1 LSLADNRYARRVL
14 LCLLYFTQGFPWG
27 FATVAL
33 LAILSEA
40 GHDKAQTATVTAMA
54 ILPWSFKFVW
64 APMIDSLRFPAMG
77 LRRPWLMFAQTAMA
91 ATLLGAVYT
100 GALESTGTL
109 TWIAWVF
116 FIHNCFASMQDVAAD
131 ALAVDLLDDSE
142 RGRVNGFMW
151 GSKLAG
157 IAVGGA
163 GMGFVAARWGI
174 PTAVI
179 IQAVM
184 VIAVL
189 AVVVAWPERAGEKRL
204 PWSPGQAQGV
214 GAARDFGPLVTLKEL
229 KRALSNRTTATLL
242 IFGIIHVSTEG
253 LFYPLTTEF
262 FVQGL
267 GWSAERFSRAQGT
280 WGVLGEL
287 IGALAGG
294 YLCDRYGRRRMAA
307 AGLTVLAASMG
318 GFGLLFAGSFD
329 PDGGHVVLLPAF
341 KGAMAFSTVA
351 MFSLYMKVSW
361 TAAAA
366 TQFTLYMAMGNLG
379 YALGAKLLTWL
390 DLAGYDLRLDELYM
404 LGGIMPLL
412 ALALL
417 IGLDPDGVERRK
429 IAEREA
435 LAAKAMTKAMTRA
448 TTRAPAAG

>member
-1 LSLADNRYARRVL
+1 MDARPPLSLADNRYARRVL

-64 APMIDSLRFPAMG
+64 APLIDSLRFPAMG

-91 ATLLGAVYT
+91 LTLLGASYT
-100 GALESTGTL
+100 GALESSATL

-151 GSKLAG
+151 GSKLLG
-157 IAVGGA
+157 VAVGGA
-163 GMGFVAARWGI
+163 GMGIVAARWGI
-174 PTAVI
+174 PTAVL

-184 VIAVL
+184 VLAVL

-204 PWSPGQAQGV
+204 PWSAGSPQGPGV
-214 GAARDFGPLVTLKEL
+214 ARDFGPLITLKEL
-229 KRALSNRTTATLL
+229 KRAFSNRTTATLL
-242 IFGIIHVSTEG
+242 LFGIIHVSADG

-267 GWSAERFSRAQGT
+267 GWSAEQFSRAQGT

-287 IGALAGG
+287 VGALTGG

-307 AGLTVLAASMG
+307 LGLVLLAASMG
-318 GFGLLFAGSFD
+318 AFGVFLADSFE
-329 PDGGHVVLLPAF
+329 PGGAHVVLLPAF

-361 TAAAA
+361 TTAAA
-366 TQFTLYMAMGNLG
+366 TQFTMYMAMGNLG
-379 YALGAKLLTWL
+379 FALGAKLLTWL
-390 DLAGYDLRLDELYM
+390 DLAGYDLRLDQLYL
-404 LGGIMPLL
+404 LGGLLPLV
-412 ALALL
+412 ALVLL

-435 LAAKAMTKAMTRA
+435 LALKAA
-448 TTRAPAAG
+448 AAG

>member
-1 LSLADNRYARRVL
+1 MDVRPPLNLADNRYARRVL

-40 GHDKAQTATVTAMA
+40 GHDKAQTATVAAMA

-64 APMIDSLRFPAMG
+64 APLIDSLRFPAMG

-91 ATLLGAVYT
+91 VTLLGAIYT
-100 GALESTGTL
+100 GALESTATL

-116 FIHNCFASMQDVAAD
+116 FIHNCFASLQDVAAD

-151 GSKLAG
+151 GSKLFG

-163 GMGFVAARWGI
+163 GMGFVAARYGI
-174 PTAVI
+174 PVAVM
-179 IQAVM
+179 IQAAM
-184 VIAVL
+184 VVAVL
-189 AVVVAWPERAGEKRL
+189 VVVLAWPERAGEKRL
-204 PWSPGQAQGV
+204 PWSPGRAQGV
-214 GAARDFGPLVTLKEL
+214 AAGRDFGLGITLKEL
-229 KRALSNRTTATLL
+229 RRAYSNRTTATLAVFACL
-242 IFGIIHVSTEG
+242 FVTVEG

-287 IGALAGG
+287 VGALAGG
-294 YLCDRYGRRRMAA
+294 YLCDRYGRRRIAA
-307 AGLTVLAASMG
+307 LGLLLLASSMG
-318 GFGLLFAGSFD
+318 GFGLLFAGTFE
-329 PDGGHVVLLPAF
+329 DGAGHVILLPLF
-341 KGAMAFSTVA
+341 KGAMAFTTVA

-361 TAAAA
+361 TTAAA
-366 TQFTLYMAMGNLG
+366 TQFTLYMALGNLG
-379 YALGAKLLTWL
+379 YAIGAKLLTWL
-390 DLAGYDLRLDELYM
+390 DLAGYNLALSELYL
-404 LGGIMPLL
+404 LGGLLPLA
-412 ALALL
+412 ALTLL

-435 LAAKAMTKAMTRA
+435 LAAS
-448 TTRAPAAG
+448 AA

>member
-1 LSLADNRYARRVL
+1 MNLADNRYARRIV

-40 GHDKAQTATVTAMA
+40 GHDKAQTATVAALA

-64 APMIDSLRFPAMG
+64 APMIDSLRLPSMG
-77 LRRPWLMFAQTAMA
+77 LRRPWLMFAQICMA
-91 ATLLGAVYT
+91 LTLLSAVYT
-100 GALESTGTL
+100 GGLQSDATL
-109 TWIAWVF
+109 TYIAWVF
-116 FIHNCFASMQDVAAD
+116 FVHNCFASMQDVAAD

-151 GSKLAG
+151 GSKLFG

-163 GMGFVAARWGI
+163 GMGFVAARYGI
-174 PTAVI
+174 PTAVV

-184 VIAVL
+184 IILVLGVVI
-189 AVVVAWPERAGEKRL
+189 AWPERAGEKRL
-204 PWSPGQAQGV
+204 PWSTGSAQGV
-214 GAARDFGPLVTLKEL
+214 AAARDYGVMITMREL
-229 KRALSNRTTATLL
+229 KRAFSNRTTATLAL
-242 IFGIIHVSTEG
+242 FSVIYLLVDG

-287 IGALAGG
+287 IGALSGG
-294 YLCDRYGRRRMAA
+294 YLCDRYGRRRVAA
-307 AGLTVLAASMG
+307 IGLTALALSMG
-318 GFGLLFAGSFD
+318 GFGLLLADSFEAG
-329 PDGGHVVLLPAF
+329 GAHVLLLPAF
-341 KGAMAFSTVA
+341 KGSMAFTTVA

-361 TAAAA
+361 TTAAA
-366 TQFTLYMAMGNLG
+366 TQFTLYMALGNLG
-379 YALGAKLLTWL
+379 YAIGAKLLAWL
-390 DLAGYDLRLDELYM
+390 DLAGYDLRLDQLYV
-404 LGGIMPLL
+404 LGGLMPLA
-412 ALALL
+412 ALVLL

-429 IAEREA
+429 LAEREA
-435 LAAKAMTKAMTRA
+435 LAASVA
-448 TTRAPAAG
+448 

>member
-1 LSLADNRYARRVL
+1 MDARPPLSLSDNRYARRVL

-64 APMIDSLRFPAMG
+64 APLIDSLRFPAMG

-91 ATLLGAVYT
+91 VTLLGAIYT
-100 GALESTGTL
+100 GALENTATL

-151 GSKLAG
+151 GSKLLG
-157 IAVGGA
+157 VAVGGA

-174 PTAVI
+174 PTAVL

-184 VIAVL
+184 VLAVL
-189 AVVVAWPERAGEKRL
+189 GVVVAWPERAGEKRL
-204 PWSPGQAQGV
+204 PWSAGSAQGAA
-214 GAARDFGPLVTLKEL
+214 AARDFGPLITLREL
-229 KRALSNRTTATLL
+229 KRAFSNRTTATLL
-242 IFGIIHVSTEG
+242 AFGVIHISVDG

-267 GWSAERFSRAQGT
+267 GWSAEQFSRAQGT

-287 IGALAGG
+287 LGALAGG

-307 AGLTVLAASMG
+307 LGLVLLAATMG
-318 GFGLLFAGSFD
+318 AFGLFLADSFQ
-329 PDGGHVVLLPAF
+329 PGGAHVMLLPAF

-366 TQFTLYMAMGNLG
+366 TQFTMYMAMGNLG
-379 YALGAKLLTWL
+379 FALGAKLLTWL
-390 DLAGYDLRLDELYM
+390 DLAGYDLRLDQLYL
-404 LGGIMPLL
+404 LGGLLPLV
-412 ALALL
+412 ALVLL
-417 IGLDPDGVERRK
+417 FGLDPDGVERRK

-435 LAAKAMTKAMTRA
+435 LALKAA
-448 TTRAPAAG
+448 APG

>member
-1 LSLADNRYARRVL
+1 MNLAENRYARRAL

-54 ILPWSFKFVW
+54 ILPWSLKFVW
-64 APMIDSLRFPAMG
+64 APLIDSLRFPAMG

-91 ATLLGAVYT
+91 VTLLGAVYT
-100 GALESTGTL
+100 GALDSTGTL

-116 FIHNCFASMQDVAAD
+116 FVHNCFASLQDVAAD

-151 GSKLAG
+151 GSKLFG

-163 GMGFVAARWGI
+163 GMGYVAARWGI

-189 AVVVAWPERAGEKRL
+189 AVVIIWPERAGEKRL
-204 PWSPGQAQGV
+204 PWSPGSAQGV
-214 GAARDFGPLVTLKEL
+214 AAAREFGPLITLREL
-229 KRALSNRTTATLL
+229 KRAFSNRTTATLL
-242 IFGIIHVSTEG
+242 LFGVIHLSADG

-267 GWSAERFSRAQGT
+267 GWTAEQFSRAQGT
-280 WGVLGEL
+280 WGVLAEL
-287 IGALAGG
+287 LGALAGG
-294 YLCDRYGRRRMAA
+294 YLCDRYGRRLMAA
-307 AGLTVLAASMG
+307 VGLVLLAVSMG
-318 GFGLLFAGSFD
+318 GFGLFFAGSFD
-329 PDGGHVVLLPAF
+329 PGGGHVVLLPAF

-361 TAAAA
+361 TTAAA
-366 TQFTLYMAMGNLG
+366 TQFTIYMAMGNLG
-379 YALGAKLLTWL
+379 FALGAKLLTWL
-390 DLAGYDLRLDELYM
+390 DLAGYDLALDQLYL
-404 LGGIMPLL
+404 LGGALPLL
-412 ALALL
+412 ALLLL

-435 LAAKAMTKAMTRA
+435 LALKAA
-448 TTRAPAAG
+448 AAG

>member
-1 LSLADNRYARRVL
+1 MNLADNRYARRIL

-40 GHDKAQTATVTAMA
+40 GHDKAQTATVAAMA
-54 ILPWSFKFVW
+54 ILPWSFKFIW
-64 APMIDSLRFPAMG
+64 APLIDSLRFPAMG

-91 ATLLGAVYT
+91 LTLLGAVYT
-100 GALESTGTL
+100 GALESTATL

-151 GSKLAG
+151 GSKLFG

-163 GMGFVAARWGI
+163 GMGYVAARWGI

-179 IQAVM
+179 VQAVM

-189 AVVVAWPERAGEKRL
+189 AVVIVWPERAGEKRL
-204 PWSPGQAQGV
+204 PWSAGSAQGV
-214 GAARDFGPLVTLKEL
+214 AAARDFGPMVTLREL
-229 KRALSNRTTATLL
+229 KRAFSNRTTVTLL
-242 IFGIIHVSTEG
+242 VFAIIHVSVDG

-267 GWSAERFSRAQGT
+267 GWSARQFSQAQGT

-307 AGLTVLAASMG
+307 VGLVFLAATMG
-318 GFGLLFAGSFD
+318 GFGLFFAGSYD
-329 PDGGHVVLLPAF
+329 PGGGHVVLLPLF

-361 TAAAA
+361 TTAAA

-379 YALGAKLLTWL
+379 YAMGAKLLTWL
-390 DLAGYDLRLDELYM
+390 DLAGYNLAMGQFYLI
-404 LGGIMPLL
+404 GGALPLM
-412 ALALL
+412 ALLLL

-435 LAAKAMTKAMTRA
+435 LAAAV
-448 TTRAPAAG
+448 G